1 MNAKDIVPYDYKNIF
16 IKLNYFNSSFINLNS
31 YHYKYTNNLCIIY
44 KSPSLFI
51 DGIYLKFKGIKKDN
65 IILNHLVDLN
75 NKNKVNKEFK
85 ISNLDEN
92 SNIDDISN
100 LEDIAKIEEIKKIT
114 DLNKLNRLNVDINSF
129 ENNKSENN
137 NVNNNVNNNK
147 FENNFFN
154 RNRSTNNITNIT
166 NNNTN
171 NNNNYN
177 KDNFFFVKLDL
188 NYHFDIIPKLIEMD
202 LEIINKFELIKSNYT
217 IKKNYKDINLLKCNS
232 FIKKV
237 ENDSFI
243 IGKIYFNCSIDKILD
258 YFNSEFFNKESLDLS
273 LVINKIQIIN
283 NVGQIKLEF
292 LDL

>member
-1 MNAKDIVPYDYKNIF
+1 MNTKDIVPYDYKNIF

-51 DGIYLKFKGIKKDN
+51 DGIYLKFNGIKKDN

-85 ISNLDEN
+85 ISNLDD
-92 SNIDDISN
+92 IDN
-100 LEDIAKIEEIKKIT
+100 LEEIAKLEEIKKIT
-114 DLNKLNRLNVDINSF
+114 DLNKLNKLNVDINSF
-129 ENNKSENN
+129 ENNK
-137 NVNNNVNNNK
+137 
-147 FENNFFN
+147 FENN
-154 RNRSTNNITNIT
+154 TV
-166 NNNTN
+166 
-171 NNNNYN
+171 NNNNYNSNSTINNSNNKFVNNFYNKNKYNNNYDNTHN
-177 KDNFFFVKLDL
+177 KDNFFFIKLDL
-188 NYHFDIIPKLIEMD
+188 NYHFDIIPKLVEMD

-217 IKKNYKDINLLKCNS
+217 IKKNYKDISLLKCNS

-243 IGKIYFNCSIDKILD
+243 IGKVYFNCSIDKILD
-258 YFNSEFFNKESLDLS
+258 YFNSEFFNKESLNLS
-273 LVINKIQIIN
+273 LVINKIQIVN
-283 NVGQIKLEF
+283 NVGQIKLDF